1 VIKLIDDLAW
11 VMPALVFL
19 GLPSTGA
26 GQTPRQAV
34 FPVDAATSRV
44 YIKVASSG
52 PVGHEHAVEGQLASR
67 TIAVGARE
75 SLVFA
80 MKSFVAD
87 TPAARQ
93 ALGLNGAVSASDQRK
108 VTETMLGREV
118 LDVDRYPTASYAI
131 ASSTPLDAQAPGK
144 PRRYRLDGKLTLH
157 GVTHPLALTAQIEPT
172 ATPGVARMRCAFEIV
187 QTDYKIT
194 PYSTLG
200 GLIGVADRLEI
211 RGDLVIT
218 VESAR

>member
-1 VIKLIDDLAW
+1 
-11 VMPALVFL
+11 M
-19 GLPSTGA
+19 
-26 GQTPRQAV
+26 
-34 FPVDAATSRV
+34 SRV
-44 YIKVASSG
+44 YIKVAASG
-52 PVGHEHAVEGQLASR
+52 RMGHEHGVEGRLASG

-75 SLVFA
+75 SLAFA

-93 ALGLNGAVSASDQRK
+93 ALGLNGTVSASDQRN

-131 ASSTPLDAQAPGK
+131 ATSAPLDGQAPGK

-157 GVTHPLALTAQIEPT
+157 GVTRPLALTAQIEPT
-172 ATPGVARMRCAFEIV
+172 STPGVARMRCTFAIV

-200 GLIGVADRLEI
+200 GLIGVFDRLEI

-218 VESAR
+218 GESPR